1 MGYAPRMWLPLNR
14 LQRKVLVV
22 ILTIVVVPMLGAGMI
37 AARWVSL
44 HFEHRLEQWI
54 VEAARV
60 DRIWLKG
67 YQNDA
72 MMLGRGLAANARYTE
87 ALAHGRAAPPASWR
101 RISRS
106 LGLRLIQVYG
116 PDGRLLYSS
125 SSLRIVGYWNPAQ
138 RQAVLRVVDR
148 HRDILA
154 AVGVT
159 AIAVPKR
166 GVYHLVLGG
175 LLNRHF
181 IKELSQITGLDTRL
195 YYRAGGTRYLDVLSR
210 PNHAIA
216 LTGLSLRTMRRLLSR
231 RPDYDVSADTGR
243 FRGLYTPIADSSG
256 HVEALVFNGLKR
268 RGLDAFITNRG
279 ALFLAISLVGILI
292 GSLTGFLLSRIVI
305 RPIEH
310 LRNAVMSLAG
320 QNFDAKVPVY
330 ADDEL
335 GDLGRAFN
343 AMALRLREARD
354 DQQQRFR
361 QDKLVALGELSA
373 ALAHEIRNPIG
384 VISAAA
390 ILLDKPGQEEAKQV
404 ELKRMIREESARVA
418 ALTGDFLKL
427 SRNRPPTA
435 GILDPSIPL
444 KRALAGILAV
454 HPNIQVTE
462 TLLHGPARML
472 GDGEL
477 LQQAFTNLL
486 TNAAEAFSG
495 KAGHI
500 MLSSVIEN
508 DQMTISIEDNGPGI
522 DAAIMPRLFEPFF
535 TTKAQGTGLGLSIA
549 AALVE
554 ANGGTLTAEA
564 GTQDGARF
572 VMRFP
577 TLKSDRLSGPDTNRR
592 NT

>member
-1 MGYAPRMWLPLNR
+1 MWLPLNR

-37 AARWVSL
+37 TAQWISSR
-44 HFEHRLEQWI
+44 FEHRLEQWI
-54 VEAARV
+54 IEAAHV

-72 MMLGRGLAANARYTE
+72 VMLGRGLAESARYKE
-87 ALAHGRAAPPASWR
+87 ALAHGHATPPKPWL
-101 RISRS
+101 RISRR
-106 LGLRLIQVYG
+106 LGLRLIQVFG
-116 PDGRLLYSS
+116 PHGRLLYSS
-125 SSLRIVGYWNPAQ
+125 SSLRIAGYWNPAKH
-138 RQAVLRVVDR
+138 QAVLRVIDR

-159 AIAVPKR
+159 AVTVPQR
-166 GVYHLVLGG
+166 GVYHIVLGG

-181 IKELSQITGLDTRL
+181 IKELSQITGLDTKL
-195 YYRAGGTRYLDVLSR
+195 YYRAGGTRYLDVLSQ
-210 PNHAIA
+210 PDHAIA
-216 LTGLSLRTMRRLLSR
+216 LTGLSQGTMRRLLSR
-231 RPDYDVSADTGR
+231 RSDYDVHADTDR

-268 RGLDAFITNRG
+268 GGVDAFIANRG
-279 ALFLAISLVGILI
+279 ALFLAISIAGILI
-292 GSLTGFLLSRIVI
+292 GGLTGLLLSRIVI
-305 RPIEH
+305 RPVEH

-320 QNFDAKVPVY
+320 QDFDAKVPVY

-354 DQQQRFR
+354 EQQQRSR
-361 QDKLVALGELSA
+361 EDKLVALGKLSA

-390 ILLDKPGQEEAKQV
+390 ILLDKPGQEETKQT

-427 SRNRPPTA
+427 SRNRPPA
-435 GILDPSIPL
+435 VSILDPREPL
-444 KRALAGILAV
+444 KRALAGVLAV
-454 HPNIQVTE
+454 HPDIQVTE
-462 TLLHGPARML
+462 TLLHGSARIMA
-472 GDGEL
+472 DGEL

-486 TNAAEAFSG
+486 TNAAEACVG
-495 KAGHI
+495 KTGRI
-500 MLSSVIEN
+500 VLSSAVVN
-508 DQMTISIEDNGPGI
+508 DQMVLEIEDNGAGI
-522 DAAIMPRLFEPFF
+522 DAGIMPRLFEPFF
-535 TTKAQGTGLGLSIA
+535 TTKTHGTGLGLSIA

-564 GTQDGARF
+564 RDQGGARF

-577 TLKSDRLSGPDTNRR
+577 ILRSNPQTMPDADGHIS
-592 NT
+592 

>member
-1 MGYAPRMWLPLNR
+1 MRLPLNR
-14 LQRKVLVV
+14 LQRKVLAV
-22 ILTIVVVPMLGAGMI
+22 ILTIVVVPMLGAGVI
-37 AARWVSL
+37 AAGWVSS

-72 MMLGRGLAANARYTE
+72 LMLGRGLADNIRYTQ
-87 ALAHGRAAPPASWR
+87 ALAHGRPIPPAAWR
-101 RISRS
+101 HISRS

-116 PDGRLLYSS
+116 PNGRLLYSS
-125 SSLRIVGYWNPAQ
+125 SGLRVVGYWNLAQ
-138 RQAVLRVVDR
+138 HQAVLRVVDR

-159 AIAVPKR
+159 AITVPHR
-166 GVYHLVLGG
+166 GVYHVVLGG

-181 IKELSQITGLDTRL
+181 IHELSQITGLNTKL
-195 YYRAGGTRYLDVLSR
+195 YYRAEGTRYLDVLSR
-210 PNHAIA
+210 PDHAIA
-216 LTGLSLRTMRRLLSR
+216 LTGLSPRTMRRLLSR
-231 RPDYDVSADTGR
+231 QPDYDLHADTGR

-268 RGLDAFITNRG
+268 GGLDAFITNRG
-279 ALFLAISLVGILI
+279 ALFLAISLAGLLI
-292 GSLTGFLLSRIVI
+292 GSLTGFFLSRIVL

-320 QNFDAKVPVY
+320 QDFEAKVPIY

-361 QDKLVALGELSA
+361 RDKLVALGELSA
-373 ALAHEIRNPIG
+373 SLAHEIRNPIG

-390 ILLDKPGQEEAKQV
+390 TLLDKPGQEPAKQV

-427 SRNRPPTA
+427 SRNRPPSVSV
-435 GILDPSIPL
+435 LDPSTPL
-444 KRALAGILAV
+444 KRALAGVLAT
-454 HPNIQVTE
+454 HPDIQVTE
-462 TLLHGPARML
+462 TWLHGSTRIS
-472 GDGEL
+472 GDSEFL
-477 LQQAFTNLL
+477 LQAFTNLL

-495 KAGHI
+495 KTGHI
-500 MLSSVIEN
+500 MISSAIDGEH
-508 DQMTISIEDNGPGI
+508 MTLAIEDNGPGI
-522 DAAIMPRLFEPFF
+522 DAAVMPRLFEPFF

-564 GTQDGARF
+564 RKPSGARF

-577 TLKSDRLSGPDTNRR
+577 ILKSHRLPEPDANHPAS
-592 NT
+592 

>member
-1 MGYAPRMWLPLNR
+1 MGYAPRMQLPLNR
-14 LQRKVLVV
+14 LQRKVLAV
-22 ILTIVVVPMLGAGMI
+22 ILTIVVVPMLGAGVI
-37 AARWVSL
+37 AARWVSS

-72 MMLGRGLAANARYTE
+72 LMLGRGLAANTHYTQ
-87 ALAHGRAAPPASWR
+87 ALAHGRPIPPASWR

-138 RQAVLRVVDR
+138 PQAVLRVVDHR
-148 HRDILA
+148 HDILA

-159 AIAVPKR
+159 AITLAHR
-166 GVYHLVLGG
+166 GVYHILFGG
-175 LLNRHF
+175 LLNRRF
-181 IKELSQITGLDTRL
+181 IKELSQITGLDTKL

-210 PNHAIA
+210 PKHIIA
-216 LTGLSLRTMRRLLSR
+216 LTGLSSRTMHRLLSR
-231 RPDYDVSADTGR
+231 RSDYDVHADTGR

-268 RGLDAFITNRG
+268 GGLDAFITNRG

-292 GSLTGFLLSRIVI
+292 GGLTGFFLSRIII
-305 RPIEH
+305 RPVED

-320 QNFDAKVPVY
+320 QDFDAKVP
-330 ADDEL
+330 ADTNDEL

-343 AMALRLREARD
+343 TMAMRLREARD
-354 DQQQRFR
+354 AEQRRFR

-390 ILLDKPGQEEAKQV
+390 TLLDKPGQDPAKQA

-427 SRNRPPTA
+427 SRNRPPAA
-435 GILDPSIPL
+435 GVLDPSVPL
-444 KRALAGILAV
+444 KRALAGVLAV
-454 HPNIQVTE
+454 HPKLQITE
-462 TLLHGPARML
+462 TLLHGSARIW

-495 KAGHI
+495 QAGHVI
-500 MLSSVIEN
+500 LSSTVEN
-508 DQMTISIEDNGPGI
+508 EHMTLAIEDDGPGI

-535 TTKAQGTGLGLSIA
+535 TTKTQGTGLGLSIA

-554 ANGGTLTAEA
+554 ANGGTLMAEA
-564 GTQDGARF
+564 RKPIGARF

-577 TLKSDRLSGPDTNRR
+577 LLK
-592 NT
+592 